1 MSGNKNGGFY
11 CLVRGCP
18 NRTRD
23 GKLSFFNLPK
33 ETERINQWL
42 TICSREDLFGKS
54 SVQLK
59 GYRICAAHFEDKMYT
74 NFFKKR
80 LLPKAVPTIFCF
92 VEKSQGD
99 VEEVLPNYITD
110 SDAGPSTSEAT
121 SESVCAPC
129 PVISSR
135 YPCII

>member
-1 MSGNKNGGFY
+1 MLGSISKSYYYYF
-11 CLVRGCP
+11 
-18 NRTRD
+18 
-23 GKLSFFNLPK
+23 S
-33 ETERINQWL
+33 RINQWL

-59 GYRICAAHFEDKMYT
+59 GYRICAAHFEDNMYT
-74 NFFKKR
+74 NFLKKR
-80 LLPKAVPTIFCF
+80 LLPKAVPTIFSF
-92 VEKSQGD
+92 VENSHGD

-110 SDAGPSTSEAT
+110 PDAGPSTSE
-121 SESVCAPC
+121 SVCATR